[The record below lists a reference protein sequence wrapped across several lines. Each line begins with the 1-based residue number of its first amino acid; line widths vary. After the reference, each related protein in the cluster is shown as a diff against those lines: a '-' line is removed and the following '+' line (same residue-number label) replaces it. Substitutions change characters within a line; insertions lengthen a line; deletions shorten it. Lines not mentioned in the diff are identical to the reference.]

1 MNSQNSPFSQNPAGR
16 GLGGINCIIIDDE
29 PLSRKGL
36 KEYIADIDFLNLVG
50 EFDNPLGAT
59 EMIGSGEVHL
69 LFLDIQMPKITGL
82 DFFKTLKNP
91 PPVIFTTAYPQYA
104 LDGFE
109 VNALDYLVKPISF
122 DRFLK
127 AAMKAKEFY
136 EVRQKNK
143 TEAASGTAAEYFFI
157 KADNKLV
164 KILFEDI
171 LFVEALQNYVTI
183 HTTTKKYISYLTFKS
198 VEDYL
203 PANRFIKVH
212 KSYIISA
219 AKVDSIDG
227 NEIRMGEH
235 RIAISRSLKDEVTE
249 KLLKGKF
256 LKR

>member
-1 MNSQNSPFSQNPAGR
+1 MNSQSIAGI
-16 GLGGINCIIIDDE
+16 INCIIIDDE

-36 KEYIADIDFLNLVG
+36 KEYIADIDFLNLLG
-50 EFDNPLGAT
+50 EFDNPLAAT
-59 EMIGSGEVHL
+59 NMLGSGEVQL

-82 DFFKTLKNP
+82 DFFKTLKDP

-136 EVRQKNK
+136 EVRQKNID
-143 TEAASGTAAEYFFI
+143 ENIPDSSSAGYFFI

-164 KILFEDI
+164 KIVLDDI

-183 HTTTKKYISYLTFKS
+183 QTTVKKYISYLTFRS
-198 VEDYL
+198 VEEYL
-203 PANRFIKVH
+203 PAGKFIKVH

-219 AKVDSIDG
+219 AKIDSIEAND
-227 NEIRMGEH
+227 IRIGEYH
-235 RIAISRSLKDEVTE
+235 IPISRNLKDEVMQ
-249 KLLKGKF
+249 KLLTGKF